1 MELSATKTGETI
13 RFDIKG
19 EIDENGAQKMK
30 EQFNQVYSPEFK
42 TIIFNFDQVTH
53 IGSAGIGKLLLF
65 YKNVGINQGQ
75 IHIEKPSKTIYDLL
89 LTLKLDS
96 VFSIIKT

>member
-1 MELSATKTGETI
+1 MELSVTKTGDTI

-30 EQFNQVYSPEFK
+30 EQFNQSYSPEFK
-42 TIIFNFDQVTH
+42 TIIFNFAAVSH

-75 IHIEKPSKTIYDLL
+75 IHIEKASKTIYDLL

-96 VFSIIKT
+96 VFSITKT